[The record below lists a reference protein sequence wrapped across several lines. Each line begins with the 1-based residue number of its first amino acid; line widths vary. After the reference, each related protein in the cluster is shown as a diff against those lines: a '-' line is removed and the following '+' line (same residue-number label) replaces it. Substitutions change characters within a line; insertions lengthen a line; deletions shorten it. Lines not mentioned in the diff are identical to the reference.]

1 MPVSRLKFVSRTG
14 KIWYDVSVRLFVLT
28 LRREKKNSM
37 EDFNEKI
44 GWKRRI
50 LIVDDEEINREILGN
65 ILQDRYDVFYATDGK
80 KAMEMLGDK
89 NSDFSLILLDLLM
102 PVMDG
107 FEVLDLLQGDEVLKH
122 VPVIVMTSEKTAEV
136 KSIKH
141 GAYDFITK
149 PYDMP
154 EVILARCE
162 RIIELNE
169 GKSIIRA
176 AEKDELT
183 GLYTRE
189 FFFEYIRRFEHI
201 ASEQAMD
208 AVVLNI
214 DHFHMINEMYGR
226 EVGDRVL
233 CSTAQTLTEMFGGET
248 FIASRTDAD
257 SFYLYMNHRENYEGV
272 FDGLQDEL
280 SHLTHL
286 PRIRFRIGICQDAE
300 KTLPAENRFD
310 HAKLACD
317 QIRGDYTRQI
327 SYYNKE
333 DNDREL
339 YGERLINDME
349 NAIRNGDFIVYYQ
362 PKFDIR
368 SDTPCLRSAEALI
381 RWNHP
386 QLGMISPGSFIPL
399 FESNGLIQKLD
410 RFVWEEAAGQIRKW
424 KEEYGIAVPVS
435 VNVSRIDIYDPELE
449 NRLAGLVE
457 KNGLTPGEL
466 MLEITESAYADNA
479 RGLIETVNHLR
490 ERGFKIEM
498 DDFGSGYSS
507 LNMLT
512 TIPIDV
518 LKLDMKFVRNMHKDE
533 KSLKLV
539 ELIIDIAGFFG
550 VPLVAEGVEDEEQ
563 FKTLKEMGCDVIQGY
578 YFSKPVPAEEFGK
591 FVEEEKRRRD
601 AIC

>member
-1 MPVSRLKFVSRTG
+1 
-14 KIWYDVSVRLFVLT
+14 
-28 LRREKKNSM
+28 M
-37 EDFNEKI
+37 EDFNRTI
-44 GWKRRI
+44 GFKRRI
-50 LIVDDEEINREILGN
+50 LVVDDEEINREILGN
-65 ILQDRYDVFYATDGK
+65 ILNETYDVSYAEDGQ
-80 KAMEMLGDK
+80 KALEMMREK
-89 NSDFSLILLDLLM
+89 NADFSLVLLDLLM
-102 PVMDG
+102 PVTDG
-107 FEVLDLLQGDEVLKH
+107 FSVLDEMQKEDALKQI
-122 VPVIVMTSEKTAEV
+122 PVIVMTSEKSAEV

-169 GKSIIRA
+169 DKSIIRA

-189 FFFEYIRRFEHI
+189 FFFEYIHRYEHVTG
-201 ASEQAMD
+201 EQKMD

-214 DHFHMINEMYGR
+214 EHFHMINEMYGR
-226 EVGDRVL
+226 ETGDEVL
-233 CSTAQTLTEMFGGET
+233 CSTASTLKELFEKET
-248 FIASRTDAD
+248 FIASRPDAD
-257 SFYLYMNHRENYEGV
+257 YFYLYMSHRENYEGV
-272 FDGLQDEL
+272 FDGLQEEL
-280 SHLTHL
+280 SHLTQL
-286 PRIRFRIGICQDAE
+286 PRIRFRIGVSQDVD

-317 QIRGDYTRQI
+317 HIRGDYTRQL

-349 NAIRNGDFIVYYQ
+349 DAIRNGDFVVFYQ
-362 PKFDIR
+362 PKFNIQ
-368 SDTPCLRSAEALI
+368 TKEPHLRSAEALI
-381 RWNHP
+381 RWRHP
-386 QLGMISPGSFIPL
+386 ELGMVSPGAFIPL

-410 RFVWEEAAGQIRKW
+410 RYVWSEAAAQIRKW
-424 KEEYGIAVPVS
+424 KETYGITIPVS

-457 KNGLTPGEL
+457 QNGLSAEDL

-479 RGLIETVNHLR
+479 KGLIEVVNHLR
-490 ERGFKIEM
+490 DRGFKIEM

-539 ELIIDIAGFFG
+539 ELIIDIAKFFG
-550 VPLVAEGVEDEEQ
+550 VPLVAEGVEDEAQ

-578 YFSKPVPAEEFGK
+578 YFSKPIPAEEFET
-591 FVEEEKRRRD
+591 FVKEEKKRRE
-601 AIC
+601 

>member
-1 MPVSRLKFVSRTG
+1 MGEFNNA
-14 KIWYDVSVRLFVLT
+14 I
-28 LRREKKNSM
+28 
-37 EDFNEKI
+37 DF
-44 GWKRRI
+44 KRRI

-65 ILQDRYDVFYATDGK
+65 ILSEAYDVTYAEDGQEALSLLK
-80 KAMEMLGDK
+80 QK
-89 NSDFSLILLDLLM
+89 NADYSLVLLDLLM
-102 PVMDG
+102 PVMEG
-107 FEVLDLLQGDEVLKH
+107 FAVLAKMQEDEALKQI
-122 VPVIVMTSEKTAEV
+122 PIIVMTSEKSAEV
-136 KSIKH
+136 TSIKQ

-169 GKSIIRA
+169 DKSIIRA

-189 FFFEYIRRFEHI
+189 FFFEYIHRFEHV
-201 ASEQAMD
+201 AAEQKMD

-226 EVGDRVL
+226 EVGDEVL
-233 CSTAQTLTEMFGGET
+233 CSTASTLNEMFGEET
-248 FIASRTDAD
+248 FIASRPDAD

-272 FDGLQDEL
+272 FDGLQEEL
-280 SHLTHL
+280 SHLTQL
-286 PRIRFRIGICQDAE
+286 PRIRFRIGVSSDVD

-317 QIRGDYTRQI
+317 HIRGDYTRQI

-349 NAIRNGDFIVYYQ
+349 DAIRNRDFVVYYQ
-362 PKFDIR
+362 PKFDIQ
-368 SDTPCLRSAEALI
+368 DDKPHLRSAEALI
-381 RWNHP
+381 RWKHP
-386 QLGMISPGSFIPL
+386 ELGMVSPGAFIPL

-410 RFVWEEAAGQIRKW
+410 RYVWEEAAGQIRKW
-424 KEEYGIAVPVS
+424 KEKFGISIPVS

-449 NRLAGLVE
+449 NRLIGLVE
-457 KNGLTPGEL
+457 KNGLSCEEL
-466 MLEITESAYADNA
+466 MLEITESAYSDNA
-479 RGLIETVNHLR
+479 NGLIEVVNHLR
-490 ERGFKIEM
+490 DRGFKIEM

-518 LKLDMKFVRNMHKDE
+518 LKLDMKFVRNMHKDD

-539 ELIIDIAGFFG
+539 ELIVDISKFFG
-550 VPLVAEGVEDEEQ
+550 VPLVAEGVEDEAQ
-563 FKTLKEMGCDVIQGY
+563 YKTLKEMGCEVIQGY
-578 YFSKPVPAEEFGK
+578 YFSKPIPPEEFEN
-591 FVEEEKRRRD
+591 FITEEKKRRE
-601 AIC
+601 AC

>member
-1 MPVSRLKFVSRTG
+1 
-14 KIWYDVSVRLFVLT
+14 
-28 LRREKKNSM
+28 M
-37 EDFNEKI
+37 EDFNRTI
-44 GWKRRI
+44 GLKRRI
-50 LIVDDEEINREILGN
+50 LVVDDEEINREILGN
-65 ILQDRYDVFYATDGK
+65 ILQDTYEVVYADNGQ
-80 KAMEMLGDK
+80 KAIDLAKEK
-89 NSDFSLILLDLLM
+89 NSNFSLIMLDLLM

-107 FEVLDLLQGDEVLKH
+107 FAVLDQLQNDESLKQI
-122 VPVIVMTSEKTAEV
+122 PVIVMTSEKSAEV
-136 KSIKH
+136 KSIKN

-169 GKSIIRA
+169 DKSIIRA

-189 FFFEYIRRFEHI
+189 FFFEYIHRY
-201 ASEQAMD
+201 EQVAAEQKMD

-214 DHFHMINEMYGR
+214 EHFHMINEMYGR
-226 EVGDRVL
+226 EVGDEVL
-233 CSTAQTLTEMFGGET
+233 CSTASTLNELFGEET
-248 FIASRTDAD
+248 FIASRPDAD
-257 SFYLYMNHRENYEGV
+257 IFYLYMSHREDYEGV

-280 SHLTHL
+280 SHLTQL
-286 PRIRFRIGICQDAE
+286 PRIRFRIGVSRDVD
-300 KTLPAENRFD
+300 KSLPAENRFD

-317 QIRGDYTRQI
+317 HIRGDYTRQI

-333 DNDREL
+333 DIDREL

-349 NAIRNGDFIVYYQ
+349 DAIRNRDFVVYYQ
-362 PKFDIR
+362 PKFNIQGDE
-368 SDTPCLRSAEALI
+368 PHLRSAEALI
-381 RWNHP
+381 RWKHP
-386 QLGMISPGSFIPL
+386 ELGMVSPGAFIPL

-410 RFVWEEAAGQIRKW
+410 RYVWEEAASQIRKW
-424 KEEYGIAVPVS
+424 KEQFGITIPVS

-457 KNGLTPGEL
+457 KNNLSTEDL
-466 MLEITESAYADNA
+466 MLEITESAYSDNA
-479 RGLIETVNHLR
+479 NGLIEVVNHLR
-490 ERGFKIEM
+490 DRGFKIEM

-539 ELIIDIAGFFG
+539 ELIVDIAKFFD
-550 VPLVAEGVEDEEQ
+550 VPLVAEGVEDEAQ

-578 YFSKPVPAEEFGK
+578 YFSKPIPAEEFETFIENEK
-591 FVEEEKRRRD
+591 KRRE
-601 AIC
+601 AC

>member
-1 MPVSRLKFVSRTG
+1 
-14 KIWYDVSVRLFVLT
+14 
-28 LRREKKNSM
+28 M
-37 EDFNEKI
+37 EDLNKKI
-44 GWKRRI
+44 GFKRRI

-65 ILQDRYDVFYATDGK
+65 ILQETYDVSYAGDGK
-80 KAMEMLGDK
+80 MAMEMLGEK
-89 NSDFSLILLDLLM
+89 KSDFSLILLDLMM

-107 FEVLDLLQGDEVLKH
+107 FEVLGLLQKDETLKH
-122 VPVIVMTSEKTAEV
+122 IPVIVMTSEKSAEV
-136 KSIKH
+136 KSIKL

-169 GKSIIRA
+169 DKNIIRA

-201 ASEQAMD
+201 ASVQKMD
-208 AVVLNI
+208 SVVLNI

-226 EVGDRVL
+226 EVGDKVL
-233 CSTAQTLTEMFGGET
+233 CSTANTLTEMFGNEA

-257 SFYLYMNHRENYEGV
+257 SFYLYMDHRENYDGV

-286 PRIRFRIGICQDAE
+286 PRIRFRIGICQDVDKSMAAE
-300 KTLPAENRFD
+300 SRFD

-317 QIRGDYTRQI
+317 HIRGDYTKQI
-327 SYYNKE
+327 YYYNKE
-333 DNDREL
+333 DYDREL

-349 NAIRNGDFIVYYQ
+349 DAIKNRDFVVYYQ
-362 PKFDIR
+362 PKFNIQ
-368 SDTPCLRSAEALI
+368 TEKPHLRSAEALI
-381 RWNHP
+381 RWKHP
-386 QLGMISPGSFIPL
+386 ELGMVSPGSFIPL

-410 RFVWEEAAGQIRKW
+410 RYVWEEAAAQIRKW
-424 KEEYGIAVPVS
+424 KEQYGIYIPVS

-449 NRLAGLVE
+449 NRLTGLME
-457 KNGLTPGEL
+457 KNGLSTEEL
-466 MLEITESAYADNA
+466 MLEITESAYSENA
-479 RGLIETVNHLR
+479 NGLIEVVNHLR
-490 ERGFKIEM
+490 DRGFKIEM

-539 ELIIDIAGFFG
+539 ELIIDIARFFG
-550 VPLVAEGVEDEEQ
+550 VPLVAEGVEDEAQ

-578 YFSKPVPAEEFGK
+578 YFSKPVPAEEFEK

>member
-1 MPVSRLKFVSRTG
+1 MGEFNNA
-14 KIWYDVSVRLFVLT
+14 I
-28 LRREKKNSM
+28 
-37 EDFNEKI
+37 DF
-44 GWKRRI
+44 KRRI

-65 ILQDRYDVFYATDGK
+65 ILSEAYDVTYAEDGQ
-80 KAMEMLGDK
+80 KALSLLKQK
-89 NSDFSLILLDLLM
+89 NADYSLVLLDLLM

-107 FEVLDLLQGDEVLKH
+107 FAVLAKMQEDEALKQI
-122 VPVIVMTSEKTAEV
+122 PIIVMTSEKSAEV
-136 KSIKH
+136 TSIKQ

-169 GKSIIRA
+169 DKSIIRA
-176 AEKDELT
+176 AERDELT

-189 FFFEYIRRFEHI
+189 FFFEYIHRFEHV
-201 ASEQAMD
+201 ATEQKMD

-226 EVGDRVL
+226 EVGDEVL
-233 CSTAQTLTEMFGGET
+233 CSTASTLNEMFGEET
-248 FIASRTDAD
+248 FIASRPDAD
-257 SFYLYMNHRENYEGV
+257 SFYLYMNHRDNYEGV
-272 FDGLQDEL
+272 FDGLQEEL
-280 SHLTHL
+280 SHLTQL
-286 PRIRFRIGICQDAE
+286 PRIRFRIGVSRDVD

-317 QIRGDYTRQI
+317 HIRGDYTRQI

-349 NAIRNGDFIVYYQ
+349 DAIRNRDFVVYYQ
-362 PKFDIR
+362 PKFDIQ
-368 SDTPCLRSAEALI
+368 DDKPHLRSAEALI
-381 RWNHP
+381 RWKHP
-386 QLGMISPGSFIPL
+386 ELGMVSPGAFIPL

-410 RFVWEEAAGQIRKW
+410 RYVWEEAAGQIRKW
-424 KEEYGIAVPVS
+424 KEKFGISIPVS

-449 NRLAGLVE
+449 NRLIGLVE
-457 KNGLTPGEL
+457 KNGLSCEEL
-466 MLEITESAYADNA
+466 MLEITESAYSDNA
-479 RGLIETVNHLR
+479 NGLIEVVNHLR
-490 ERGFKIEM
+490 DRGFKIEM

-518 LKLDMKFVRNMHKDE
+518 LKLDMKFVRNMHKDD

-539 ELIIDIAGFFG
+539 ELIVDISKFFG
-550 VPLVAEGVEDEEQ
+550 VPLVAEGVEDEAQ
-563 FKTLKEMGCDVIQGY
+563 YKTLKEMGCEVIQGY
-578 YFSKPVPAEEFGK
+578 YFSKPIPPEEFEN
-591 FVEEEKRRRD
+591 FITEEKKRRE
-601 AIC
+601 AC

>member
-1 MPVSRLKFVSRTG
+1 
-14 KIWYDVSVRLFVLT
+14 
-28 LRREKKNSM
+28 M
-37 EDFNEKI
+37 ENLNKKI
-44 GWKRRI
+44 GFKRRI

-65 ILQDRYDVFYATDGK
+65 ILQETYDVFYAGDGK
-80 KAMEMLGDK
+80 MAMEMLGEK
-89 NSDFSLILLDLLM
+89 NADFSLILLDLMM

-107 FEVLDLLQGDEVLKH
+107 FEVLGLLQKDETLKH
-122 VPVIVMTSEKTAEV
+122 IPVIVMTSEKSAEV
-136 KSIKH
+136 KSIKL

-169 GKSIIRA
+169 DKNIIRA

-189 FFFEYIRRFEHI
+189 FFFEYIRRFEHV
-201 ASEQAMD
+201 ASVQKMD
-208 AVVLNI
+208 SVVLNI

-226 EVGDRVL
+226 EVGDKVL
-233 CSTAQTLTEMFGGET
+233 CSTANTLTEMFGNEA

-257 SFYLYMNHRENYEGV
+257 SFYLYMDHRENYDGV

-286 PRIRFRIGICQDAE
+286 PRIRFRIGICQDVDKSMAAE
-300 KTLPAENRFD
+300 SRFD

-317 QIRGDYTRQI
+317 HIRGDYTKQI
-327 SYYNKE
+327 YYYNKE
-333 DNDREL
+333 DYDREL

-349 NAIRNGDFIVYYQ
+349 DAIKNRDFVVYYQ
-362 PKFDIR
+362 PKFNIQ
-368 SDTPCLRSAEALI
+368 TKKPHLRSAEALI
-381 RWNHP
+381 RWKHP
-386 QLGMISPGSFIPL
+386 ELGMVSPGSFIPL

-410 RFVWEEAAGQIRKW
+410 RYVWEEAASQIRKW
-424 KEEYGIAVPVS
+424 KEQFGIYIPVS

-449 NRLAGLVE
+449 NRLTGLME
-457 KNGLTPGEL
+457 KNGLSTEDL
-466 MLEITESAYADNA
+466 MLEITESAYSENA
-479 RGLIETVNHLR
+479 NGLIEVVNHLR
-490 ERGFKIEM
+490 DRGFKIEM

-539 ELIIDIAGFFG
+539 ELIIDIARFFG
-550 VPLVAEGVEDEEQ
+550 VPLVAEGVEDEAQ
-563 FKTLKEMGCDVIQGY
+563 FKTLKEMGCEVIQGY
-578 YFSKPVPAEEFGK
+578 YFSKPVPAEEFEK

>member
-1 MPVSRLKFVSRTG
+1 MGEFNNA
-14 KIWYDVSVRLFVLT
+14 I
-28 LRREKKNSM
+28 
-37 EDFNEKI
+37 DF
-44 GWKRRI
+44 KRRI

-65 ILQDRYDVFYATDGK
+65 ILSEAYDVTYAEDGQEALSLLK
-80 KAMEMLGDK
+80 QK
-89 NSDFSLILLDLLM
+89 NADYSLVLLDLLM

-107 FEVLDLLQGDEVLKH
+107 FAVLAKMQEDEALKQI
-122 VPVIVMTSEKTAEV
+122 PIIVMTSEKSAEV
-136 KSIKH
+136 TSIKQ

-169 GKSIIRA
+169 DKSIIRA

-189 FFFEYIRRFEHI
+189 FFFEYIHRFEHV
-201 ASEQAMD
+201 AAEQKMD

-226 EVGDRVL
+226 EVGDEVL
-233 CSTAQTLTEMFGGET
+233 CSTASTLNEMFGEET
-248 FIASRTDAD
+248 FIASRPDAD

-272 FDGLQDEL
+272 FDGLQEEL
-280 SHLTHL
+280 SHLTQL
-286 PRIRFRIGICQDAE
+286 PRIRFRIGVSRDVD

-317 QIRGDYTRQI
+317 HIRGDYTRQI

-349 NAIRNGDFIVYYQ
+349 DAIQNRDFVVYYQ
-362 PKFDIR
+362 PKFDIQ
-368 SDTPCLRSAEALI
+368 DDKPHLRSAEALI
-381 RWNHP
+381 RWKHP
-386 QLGMISPGSFIPL
+386 ELGMVSPGAFIPL

-410 RFVWEEAAGQIRKW
+410 RYVWEEAAGQIRKW
-424 KEEYGIAVPVS
+424 KEKFGISIPVS

-449 NRLAGLVE
+449 NRLIGLVE
-457 KNGLTPGEL
+457 KNDLSCEEL
-466 MLEITESAYADNA
+466 MLEITESAYSDNA
-479 RGLIETVNHLR
+479 NGLIEVVNHLR
-490 ERGFKIEM
+490 DRGFKIEM

-518 LKLDMKFVRNMHKDE
+518 LKLDMKFVRNMHKDD

-539 ELIIDIAGFFG
+539 ELIVDISKFFG
-550 VPLVAEGVEDEEQ
+550 VPLVAEGVEDEAQ
-563 FKTLKEMGCDVIQGY
+563 YKTLKEMGCEVIQGY
-578 YFSKPVPAEEFGK
+578 YFSKPIPPEEFEN
-591 FVEEEKRRRD
+591 FITEEKKRRE
-601 AIC
+601 AC

>member
-1 MPVSRLKFVSRTG
+1 
-14 KIWYDVSVRLFVLT
+14 
-28 LRREKKNSM
+28 M
-37 EDFNEKI
+37 EDFNKKI

-65 ILQDRYDVFYATDGK
+65 ILQDSYDVFYAEDGK
-80 KAMEMLGDK
+80 KAMEMLGEK
-89 NSDFSLILLDLLM
+89 NADFSLILLDLMM

-107 FEVLDLLQGDEVLKH
+107 FEVLGMLQSNEILKH
-122 VPVIVMTSEKTAEV
+122 IPVIVMTSEKSAEV
-136 KSIKH
+136 KSIKL

-169 GKSIIRA
+169 DKSIIRA

-201 ASEQAMD
+201 ASAQKMD
-208 AVVLNI
+208 AVALNI
-214 DHFHMINEMYGR
+214 EHFHMINEMYGR

-233 CSTAQTLTEMFGGET
+233 CSTAETLTEMFDKEA

-257 SFYLYMNHRENYEGV
+257 SFYLYMNHRDSYEGV

-286 PRIRFRIGICQDAE
+286 PRIRFRIGICQDVD
-300 KTLPAENRFD
+300 KTLPAETSFD
-310 HAKLACD
+310 HAKIACD
-317 QIRGDYTRQI
+317 HIRGDYTRQL

-333 DNDREL
+333 DIDREL

-349 NAIRNGDFIVYYQ
+349 DAIKNRDFTVYYQ
-362 PKFDIR
+362 PKFNIQ
-368 SDTPCLRSAEALI
+368 TEKPHLRSAEALI

-410 RFVWEEAAGQIRKW
+410 RYVWEEAAKQIRNW
-424 KEEYGIAVPVS
+424 KDQYGIAIPVS

-449 NRLAGLVE
+449 NRLATLIDE
-457 KNGLTPGEL
+457 NGLTPEEL

-479 RGLIETVNHLR
+479 NGLIEAVNHLR
-490 ERGFKIEM
+490 DRGFKIEM

-539 ELIIDIAGFFG
+539 ELIIDVAGFFG
-550 VPLVAEGVEDEEQ
+550 VPLVAEGVEDEAQ

-578 YFSKPVPAEEFGK
+578 YFSKPVPAEEFEK

-601 AIC
+601 ALC

>member
-1 MPVSRLKFVSRTG
+1 
-14 KIWYDVSVRLFVLT
+14 
-28 LRREKKNSM
+28 
-37 EDFNEKI
+37 
-44 GWKRRI
+44 
-50 LIVDDEEINREILGN
+50 
-65 ILQDRYDVFYATDGK
+65 
-80 KAMEMLGDK
+80 
-89 NSDFSLILLDLLM
+89 
-102 PVMDG
+102 
-107 FEVLDLLQGDEVLKH
+107 
-122 VPVIVMTSEKTAEV
+122 
-136 KSIKH
+136 
-141 GAYDFITK
+141 
-149 PYDMP
+149 
-154 EVILARCE
+154 
-162 RIIELNE
+162 IIELNE
-169 GKSIIRA
+169 DKNIIRA

-201 ASEQAMD
+201 ASAQKMD
-208 AVVLNI
+208 SVVLNI

-226 EVGDRVL
+226 EVGDKVL
-233 CSTAQTLTEMFGGET
+233 CSTANTLTEMFGNDA

-257 SFYLYMNHRENYEGV
+257 SFYLYMDHRDNYDGV

-286 PRIRFRIGICQDAE
+286 PRIRFRIGICQDVD
-300 KTLPAENRFD
+300 KSMPAESRFD

-317 QIRGDYTRQI
+317 HIRGDYTKQI
-327 SYYNKE
+327 YYYNKE
-333 DNDREL
+333 DYDREL

-349 NAIRNGDFIVYYQ
+349 DAIKNRDFVVYYQ
-362 PKFDIR
+362 PKFNIQ
-368 SDTPCLRSAEALI
+368 TEKPHLRSAEALI
-381 RWNHP
+381 RWKHP
-386 QLGMISPGSFIPL
+386 ELGMVSPGSFIPL

-410 RFVWEEAAGQIRKW
+410 RYVWEEAAAQIRKW
-424 KEEYGIAVPVS
+424 KEQYGIYIPVS

-449 NRLAGLVE
+449 NRLTGLME
-457 KNGLTPGEL
+457 KNGLSTEEL
-466 MLEITESAYADNA
+466 MLEITESAYSENA
-479 RGLIETVNHLR
+479 NGLIEVVNHLR
-490 ERGFKIEM
+490 DRGFKIEM

-539 ELIIDIAGFFG
+539 ELIIDIARFFG
-550 VPLVAEGVEDEEQ
+550 VPLVAEGVEDEAQ

-578 YFSKPVPAEEFGK
+578 YFSKPVPAEEFEK